1 MIIVINTQNWPCQS
15 EGQLGVLFSYKL
27 NDLSVAVL
35 IDKVDRIIDPQCL
48 DYILG
53 LKCPFYL

>member
-1 MIIVINTQNWPCQS
+1 MIIVINTQNWFCQS
-15 EGQLGVLFSYKL
+15 ECQLRVLFSYKL

-35 IDKVDRIIDPQCL
+35 IDKVPQCL

-53 LKCPFYL
+53 LKGLFTYKLDLS